1 MLEAKVNVYNVL
13 QESTVWLVL
22 TQLMMLLIVQK
33 HSFALLAR
41 LLVITL
47 LILMN
52 SGLLLLVYVQL
63 VTLVQQVLQHQFLAR
78 LATGKKMLVKLR
90 VIYAHLDTTAMNKEC
105 QKIMQ
110 IKSVMLDIIVDQEAQ
125 YQILLVTPLA
135 LVISVNLVTTVP
147 LGHQNQLFVKQV
159 LMNLEKAQPV
169 AKNVQQATIVLRF
182 IKTFRMLK
190 WLLSGGLSR
199 TFTMRRWNLWKC
211 KS

>member
-169 AKNVQQATIVLRF
+169 AKNVQQATIVL
-182 IKTFRMLK
+182 KVH
-190 WLLSGGLSR
+190 
-199 TFTMRRWNLWKC
+199 
-211 KS
+211 